1 MPWASIAHSVRVF
14 SAILFA
20 SDALLFCLN
29 WILLGDWDPPALVRP
44 KSLDGGPDRN
54 SSIFERGS
62 SFSVPLL
69 GLENAFDWAPK
80 KEKRERSHLV
90 RELLTSE
97 AAPYLYTVEPFP
109 LSPPIVLSCV
119 F

>member
-14 SAILFA
+14 SPILFA

-29 WILLGDWDPPALVRP
+29 WILLGDWVPPALVRP

-80 KEKRERSHLV
+80 KGKKREESSCKRATHFQGCSV
-90 RELLTSE
+90 
-97 AAPYLYTVEPFP
+97 P
-109 LSPPIVLSCV
+109 LHG
-119 F
+119 